1 MLYISPENE
10 YPRHIGDIKI
20 QNPSWKEGEPLPTG
34 WVEVK
39 ELSIPEISENEIWY
53 EEFPVEVGGVMT
65 QNFKVRAMTAE
76 EIERRDAP
84 KTARQKLKD
93 LGLTEVEIDALLKGL
108 V

>member
-39 ELSIPEISENEIWY
+39 ELFIPEVGENEIWY
-53 EEFPVEVGGVMT
+53 EEFPIEIDGVMT

-84 KTARQKLKD
+84 KTAKEKLMA
-93 LGLTEVEIDALLKGL
+93 LGLSGAEIQALVRGL
-108 V
+108 I